1 MLRLSPLRTQLLTR
15 AASRPLARYMASAG
29 TGAASEWPSPDKPRE
44 RRQASVDVELPD
56 PFKDRKKHR
65 RGFVLFCIA
74 MAGSMFGIIKYE
86 DANSPV
92 VSSTLYTLR
101 RSTAA
106 QQVLGQNIT
115 FASVMPWI
123 SGTIG
128 AGVGVVNFSYRVKG
142 DKAQGTVHFDAR
154 RDPKLH
160 RFVVRDWSVTPDG
173 GETVSLMNEEYHPM
187 VPGPKEQPGRRLAK
201 YNH

>member
-1 MLRLSPLRTQLLTR
+1 MGASML
-15 AASRPLARYMASAG
+15 
-29 TGAASEWPSPDKPRE
+29 
-44 RRQASVDVELPD
+44 
-56 PFKDRKKHR
+56 
-65 RGFVLFCIA
+65 
-74 MAGSMFGIIKYE
+74 GIIKYE

-101 RSTAA
+101 RSSSARDA
-106 QQVLGQNIT
+106 LGQNIT

-128 AGVGVVNFSYRVKG
+128 AGIGVVDFRYRVKG
-142 DKAQGTVHFDAR
+142 DRAQGVVHFSAR
-154 RDPKLH
+154 RDPKMH
-160 RFVVRDWSVTPDG
+160 RFVVLDWSVTPDG
-173 GETVSLMNEEYHPM
+173 GEKISLMDEDYHPI